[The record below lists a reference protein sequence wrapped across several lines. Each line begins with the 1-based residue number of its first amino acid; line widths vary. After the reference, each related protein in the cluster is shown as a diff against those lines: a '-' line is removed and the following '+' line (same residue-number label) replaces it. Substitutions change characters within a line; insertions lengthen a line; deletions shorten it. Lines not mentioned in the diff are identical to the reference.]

1 MDNRM
6 IMELAKQLGLPEET
20 AEAKAKEYIGKSDE
34 EILREIK
41 RIKTILK
48 KDKKTDN
55 SSVGR
60 DHERTAESTPGKNN
74 CSAGVLIT
82 GCRILLSC

>member
-41 RIKTILK
+41 
-48 KDKKTDN
+48 
-55 SSVGR
+55 G
-60 DHERTAESTPGKNN
+60 
-74 CSAGVLIT
+74 
-82 GCRILLSC
+82 

>member
-48 KDKKTDN
+48 KDKKAYRKQMQTIRALAGTM
-55 SSVGR
+55 SGPQKAR
-60 DHERTAESTPGKNN
+60 LEKIIALLES
-74 CSAGVLIT
+74 
-82 GCRILLSC
+82 